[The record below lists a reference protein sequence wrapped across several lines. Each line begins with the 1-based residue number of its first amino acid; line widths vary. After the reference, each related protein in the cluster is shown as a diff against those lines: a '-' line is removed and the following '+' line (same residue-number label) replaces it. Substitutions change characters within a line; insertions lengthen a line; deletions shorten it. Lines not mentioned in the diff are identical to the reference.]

1 MFNVT
6 WPALSA
12 PSEMSESG
20 QVSGTDLEAG
30 RAESAAETEAA
41 WAIAELS
48 FHYKT
53 GAVAIVETA
62 AACIPL

>member
-1 MFNVT
+1 
-6 WPALSA
+6 
-12 PSEMSESG
+12 MSESG
-20 QVSGTDLEAG
+20 QVSGTDLEAE

-62 AACIPL
+62 AAYIPS